1 MTPISFPDD
10 DIYENGIVVSIQP
23 DMYDEFS
30 VSNSII
36 VNTEMITSLKVPQ
49 SNVDLSSNNLFL
61 HTHWYTPIVRTNSSS
76 TNCG

>member
-23 DMYDEFS
+23 HMYDEFS

-61 HTHWYTPIVRTNSSS
+61 HTH
-76 TNCG
+76 